1 MILPDNYIVETTN
14 SNEAKITFTLQD
26 SLFYLKGHF
35 KAQPILPGVIQ
46 LGWAIHFAKELF
58 KISTKNDMPQ
68 VKFTQPIMPNDKIV
82 LSVKLNRK
90 MNNFTF
96 EYFLENTGKT
106 ASSGKVKIND

>member
-1 MILPDNYIVETTN
+1 
-14 SNEAKITFTLQD
+14 
-26 SLFYLKGHF
+26 
-35 KAQPILPGVIQ
+35 
-46 LGWAIHFAKELF
+46 
-58 KISTKNDMPQ
+58 MPQ

-82 LSVKLNRK
+82 LSVKLNRE